1 MFLSFSCRPSAVAC
15 AAENVHKT
23 RNGLN
28 SVVWFKNSVGI
39 LAYKPIITKIWVF
52 RFPKKMYHSRLRYL
66 ARYSLH
72 YAILESPARSY
83 MKWVRFSFIARNL
96 LLSWDSAAVA
106 FTELWVIHVRKC
118 QKHKHCVRLAAGERN
133 KHYTSSLIQ
142 NTINTEAAPG
152 PQFPLFSALYSLVCR
167 NFCTL
172 KTCLCAHEAAI
183 T

>member
-1 MFLSFSCRPSAVAC
+1 MSSLLPRMSAMFYYLSGQLGRHT
-15 AAENVHKT
+15 EK
-23 RNGLN
+23 REGL
-28 SVVWFKNSVGI
+28 SLLYRAFVFKNSVGI
-39 LAYKPIITKIWVF
+39 LAYNPIITKFWVF

-83 MKWVRFSFIARNL
+83 MKWVRFSFVARNL

-133 KHYTSSLIQ
+133 KQYTSSLIQ

-152 PQFPLFSALYSLVCR
+152 LAHNSLCFQPFTLSCVSKLLY
-167 NFCTL
+167 T
-172 KTCLCAHEAAI
+172 
-183 T
+183 